1 MTPSGCLRSRR
12 RSAAARGVSRR
23 SGPTSAPPPDRPWA
37 AHAGGWLARAFLL
50 VLSGLWVGACSAP
63 APASTVPAATAAQA
77 KPAAAPTAASAT
89 SSAPSTPAGRATAAP
104 LNPVVAVKVGVTGIA
119 PEAAVYQALEQGYF
133 RDEGLDVELILM
145 RGITEQVGLLATG
158 QLHFGSGGID
168 PGLFN
173 AAQRDIGLKLVTAMV
188 ISTEQNPGGAA
199 LLVRKDLLDSGQYQG
214 LDDLKGLTIA
224 ISALGTTSQSYLER
238 ALAQGGL
245 TADDVTL
252 VPMSFPDMLT
262 AIGNKAVDAAW
273 GVEPFVA
280 IANSR
285 GLARTV
291 TKAGDIFPNAIGV
304 VMVISPQFA
313 AEQPEAARRY
323 VTAYLRAVRDYYRAF
338 VTNEDSALREQI
350 SQVLIKHT
358 PVKDPTLYPLLGWP
372 GVDPNGGLDERM
384 LDEMQDYLIRRG
396 TVREKVATDRMVD
409 HSYVAYALER
419 LGRYPQ

>member
-12 RSAAARGVSRR
+12 RSAARRVAR
-23 SGPTSAPPPDRPWA
+23 PAWP
-37 AHAGGWLARAFLL
+37 ARAWRACTPWGRPVHGWPARALL
-50 VLSGLWVGACSAP
+50 LALSCLWVSACSAP
-63 APASTVPAATAAQA
+63 TPASTAP
-77 KPAAAPTAASAT
+77 AAPTAPTPQA
-89 SSAPSTPAGRATAAP
+89 TPAAAASPSAQAGPATVAP
-104 LNPVVAVKVGVTGIA
+104 LSPAVAVKVGITGIA
-119 PEAAVYQALEQGYF
+119 PEAAIYQALEQGYF
-133 RDEGLDVELILM
+133 QDEGLDVELIRV

-158 QLHFGSGGID
+158 QLHFGNGGID

-199 LLVRKDLLDSGQYQG
+199 LVVRGDLVDSGQYQG

-238 ALAQGGL
+238 ALARGGL

-252 VPMSFPDMLT
+252 TPMSFPDMLT

-273 GVEPFVA
+273 EVEPFVA

-285 GLARTV
+285 GLARTMA
-291 TKAGDIFPNAIGV
+291 KAGDVFPNAIGV

-338 VTNEDSALREQI
+338 VTNEDPAGREQI
-350 SQVLIKHT
+350 SQVLMKHT
-358 PVKDPTLYPLLGWP
+358 AVKDPALYPLMGWP

-384 LDEMQDYLIRRG
+384 LDEMQDYLLRKG
-396 TVREKVATDRMVD
+396 TIREKTPVDRIVD